1 MCTDKLF
8 CHSVLI
14 LQLTPN
20 NSNFFQFPLK
30 VPVIGSQ
37 VYMYIS
43 SAVLSIIYRYILHLF
58 FVAIIYNISLPKW
71 SPLPLSIVSFSVVN
85 TNTNYWGTSQYSLR
99 KQPTF
104 CDTTFVFPFEMTS
117 EEWVQKFHTND
128 MSLPSAITKCGLFSQ
143 ASQ

>member
-43 SAVLSIIYRYILHLF
+43 SAVLSIIYILHLF
-58 FVAIIYNISLPKW
+58 FVAIIYNISLPKC
-71 SPLPLSIVSFSVVN
+71 SPLPLSIISFSVVN

-104 CDTTFVFPFEMTS
+104 FNATSVFPFEMTS
-117 EEWVQKFHTND
+117 EERVQKFHTND
-128 MSLPSAITKCGLFSQ
+128 LSLPSGIMKCGLFSQ
-143 ASQ
+143 ASL